1 MANVIRAAAVP
12 MCMEFIHRTRRPF
25 HLIAVQIKTF
35 SASVAVGIEVV
46 KPLNLIRT
54 LQLRHLS
61 QLASGNMSF
70 DHVRCR
76 IVDEALQSA
85 DFNITYIYLFQ
96 VTSTHRKKNEEH

>member
-12 MCMEFIHRTRRPF
+12 MCMEFIHRTQRPF
-25 HLIAVQIKTF
+25 RLIAVQIETF
-35 SASVAVGIEVV
+35 SANVAVGTEVV

-70 DHVRCR
+70 NQLEPSVMSNCR
-76 IVDEALQSA
+76 
-85 DFNITYIYLFQ
+85 
-96 VTSTHRKKNEEH
+96 